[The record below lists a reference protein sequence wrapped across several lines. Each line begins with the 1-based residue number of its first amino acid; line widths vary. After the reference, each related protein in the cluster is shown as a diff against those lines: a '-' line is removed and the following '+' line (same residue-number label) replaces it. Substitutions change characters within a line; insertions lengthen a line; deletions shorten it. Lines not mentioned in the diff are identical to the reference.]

1 MQLKDRKILK
11 LLDSSDT
18 ENQNLGTTILKTHL
32 TKQNVIFWYIELEKR
47 KILNAELLETITEN
61 LGWEGD
67 NAVLSNIDKCINH
80 ISDNHGSPE
89 SGATLI
95 KYYNNYLASLMTHK
109 WTTAERDSYKEELF
123 KHVYLITAKPNKDL

>member
-1 MQLKDRKILK
+1 M
-11 LLDSSDT
+11 
-18 ENQNLGTTILKTHL
+18 
-32 TKQNVIFWYIELEKR
+32 
-47 KILNAELLETITEN
+47 LETITEN

-80 ISDNHGSPE
+80 IGDNHGSPE

-95 KYYNNYLASLMTHK
+95 KYYNNYLASLLTHK